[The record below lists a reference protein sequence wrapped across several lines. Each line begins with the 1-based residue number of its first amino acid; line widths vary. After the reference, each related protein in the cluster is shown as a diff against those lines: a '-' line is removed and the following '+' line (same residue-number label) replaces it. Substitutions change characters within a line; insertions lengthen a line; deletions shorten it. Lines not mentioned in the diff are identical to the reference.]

1 MEAPVLFQEGTL
13 IYVIAPV
20 VGGLVFVALI
30 VLIVLVMSAKKKRSL
45 YGTYSPQKQEYNA
58 PRMELAEMKMRIP
71 PEERLI

>member
-1 MEAPVLFQEGTL
+1 MFQEGTL
-13 IYVIAPV
+13 VYVIAPV

-30 VLIVLVMSAKKKRSL
+30 IFTVLIMSAKKKRSL

-71 PEERLI
+71 AEERLI